1 MLKKEQHKKFFD
13 TTLTKKDLQKPRPKA
28 KRHKKPPDIDV
39 KAVEK
44 LNSDAEIIGHMEK
57 VVEHFMKIGL
67 PVKALL
73 LKEIFDRPETNAQD
87 LRNHIEKKKN
97 DNKANELSS
106 EEGLATL
113 LRLDLS
119 RAQYQSI
126 KNISDAQNAHFLP
139 NYDDVFEE
147 KKKCLPPNIEITE
160 DSAKVSLE
168 DMMLHTFDRHME
180 DPVFRSM
187 VERLVERNGGE
198 KTKLQFCYKAG
209 YDVASGQSQF
219 KVSAISF
226 FFSSIQRIVVEF
238 KFDFSQPF
246 FSNKSFKHVS
256 EHSILQMSFKG
267 VVHHYF
273 KGN

>member
-1 MLKKEQHKKFFD
+1 MNSAYQLDYMLQKEQHKKFFD
-13 TTLTKKDLQKPRPKA
+13 ASYTKRDLQKPRP
-28 KRHKKPPDIDV
+28 KRHKKPPDINV
-39 KAVEK
+39 TVVEK
-44 LNSDAEIIGHMEK
+44 LNTNSDVIENIEK

-67 PVKALL
+67 PEKALL
-73 LKEIFDRPETNAQD
+73 LKEVFDKPETFSQD
-87 LRNHIEKKKN
+87 LRGHIEKKKN
-97 DNKANELSS
+97 ENKANELSS

-119 RAQYQSI
+119 KAQYQSI

-147 KKKCLPPNIEITE
+147 KKKCLPNNIEITE

-187 VERLVERNGGE
+187 VEGLVERNGGE

-226 FFSSIQRIVVEF
+226 FFQASKE
-238 KFDFSQPF
+238 
-246 FSNKSFKHVS
+246 
-256 EHSILQMSFKG
+256 L
-267 VVHHYF
+267 
-273 KGN
+273 